1 VALAILELRDLD
13 DASARFRIDTGTNPW
28 FTIRFGR
35 GSRGQA
41 GFAQID
47 GVVAET
53 PLRRNEKAG
62 LLDTTLNV
70 RVPVPPPRGERAFA
84 QLLTFRTQDRAGPAL
99 SRVVHVAGTPDAEA
113 VPEYDFSLPQVA
125 AMSAVATEPFQRT
138 RPVACRTH
146 AEQLTAPA
154 LGDLLTEVM
163 RVAGPLVLGL
173 LQQPA
178 AGGTAPAAGG
188 TAPAAGS
195 GGTTPAP
202 PQLLGIIEAIL
213 RHIPG
218 LSGFSGQQSLFVAPP
233 RNRFGERR
241 ALSQPFVFGIDD
253 ALIGAAIG
261 QVIQILPALANAAGQ
276 KRVQLQANQNK
287 LVSDIISDVN
297 RRMLLQQI
305 LDAQRASAGSTGQ
318 PDLSA
323 LAALLEQAGAQPTT
337 PAPAP
342 AATPPTAPV
351 APALAPPATGQS
363 LSLSA
368 TPTDGAPAARATAT
382 FVTAPALP
390 FNGREHLLL
399 AKGRQISL
407 DVKLVVGEPVPA
419 KPLPKAIVSVVVK
432 RASDQSVIAEKVVKQ
447 RDLAAGASVSVVFSP
462 EDLQNAPSAE
472 PLSLLAQIRW
482 RTGSGRVMHAVGSS
496 EAVLVDQFFVKARG
510 SALGPERELTDMERY
525 RAFWNKAW
533 ESPALDAA
541 AEERKLLWALDATLK
556 YSVLIVGKE
565 SSNGLMETRFLAGT
579 EGPSGVTARTQ
590 GRMKSGIELSVD
602 ELNKLASLW
611 DASQPLDEAHL
622 APLRGADVLSAVGGE
637 IVQRVQLQGKAAERG
652 LLWLVPV
659 LSPVEFTL
667 GTVQTADER
676 GQVTAVAEENVR
688 LPLPVAVRVLGLKS
702 GEVDS
707 VDEPAE
713 EGAAP
718 AYAFAGFRIDLN
730 EKIALTPAG
739 GGASPAAAVATPPPP
754 AAPEAAP
761 PPPALAEATPALEP
775 DHG

>member
-13 DASARFRIDTGTNPW
+13 DASVRLRIDTGTNPW

-35 GSRGQA
+35 GTRDQA

-62 LLDTTLNV
+62 LLDTSLNV
-70 RVPVPPPRGERAFA
+70 RVPLPPLHGERAFA
-84 QLLTFRTQDRAGPAL
+84 QLMTFRTQDRAGPAL
-99 SRVVHVAGTPDAEA
+99 SRVIQVAGTPDAAA
-113 VPEYDFSLPQVA
+113 VPEYDLSLPQFA
-125 AMSAVATEPFQRT
+125 AMSYPVPTETFQRPRT
-138 RPVACRTH
+138 IACRTH

-173 LQQPA
+173 LQPPA
-178 AGGTAPAAGG
+178 AGGTAPA
-188 TAPAAGS
+188 TGS
-195 GGTTPAP
+195 GGTSPAASAVP
-202 PQLLGIIEAIL
+202 TQLLGVIEAIL
-213 RHIPG
+213 KHIPG

-233 RNRFGERR
+233 RNRFGDRR
-241 ALSQPFVFGIDD
+241 ALSQPFIFGIDD
-253 ALIGAAIG
+253 VLIGAAIG

-276 KRVQLQANQNK
+276 KRVQLQASQNK
-287 LVSDIISDVN
+287 LMTDIMSDVN

-305 LDAQRASAGSTGQ
+305 LDAQRASAGSPGQ

-323 LAALLEQAGAQPTT
+323 LAALLEQAGAQPTA

-342 AATPPTAPV
+342 TPAAP
-351 APALAPPATGQS
+351 APPATGQS
-363 LSLSA
+363 LSFSA
-368 TPTDGAPAARATAT
+368 APSDGTDAAPAARATAA
-382 FVTAPALP
+382 FVTAPALS

-407 DVKLVVGEPVPA
+407 DVKLVVGEPVPGT
-419 KPLPKAIVSVVVK
+419 PLPRVIVKVIVK

-447 RDLAAGASVSVVFSP
+447 HDLAAGANVTVAFSP
-462 EDLQNAPSAE
+462 EDLHNAPTAE

-482 RTGSGRVMHAVGSS
+482 RTGAGRVVQAVGST
-496 EAVLVDQFFVKARG
+496 EAVLVDQFFVKERG

-525 RAFWNKAW
+525 RAFWNKVW

-541 AEERKLLWALDATLK
+541 ADEHKLLWALDATLK
-556 YSVLIVGKE
+556 YGVLVVGNE
-565 SSNGLMETRFLAGT
+565 SSNGLMETRFLGGD
-579 EGPSGVTARTQ
+579 EGLSGVTARTQ

-602 ELNKLASLW
+602 ELNKLAALW
-611 DASQPLDEAHL
+611 DGAQPLDEAHL
-622 APLRGADVLSAVGGE
+622 APLRGADVLRTSGGE

-667 GTVQTADER
+667 GAIQTADER
-676 GQVTAVAEENVR
+676 GQVTAVAEEHVR

-713 EGAAP
+713 EDAAP

-739 GGASPAAAVATPPPP
+739 GVAPLAPA
-754 AAPEAAP
+754 EGAP
-761 PPPALAEATPALEP
+761 PPPAPAETQPALEP
-775 DHG
+775 VHG

>member
-1 VALAILELRDLD
+1 MALAILELRDLD
-13 DASARFRIDTGTNPW
+13 DASAHFRIDTGTNPW

-35 GSRGQA
+35 GTRQLA

-47 GVVAET
+47 GAVAET

-62 LLDTTLNV
+62 LLDTSLNV
-70 RVPVPPPRGERAFA
+70 RVPVPPLRGEAAFA

-99 SRVVHVAGTPDAEA
+99 SRVVQVAGTPDAAA
-113 VPEYDFSLPQVA
+113 VPEYDFSLAQVA
-125 AMSAVATEPFQRT
+125 AMSVPVSTETFQRP
-138 RPVACRTH
+138 RSIACRTH

-178 AGGTAPAAGG
+178 AGGTAPAGGSGG
-188 TAPAAGS
+188 TAPAS
-195 GGTTPAP
+195 

-213 RHIPG
+213 RRIPG
-218 LSGFSGQQSLFVAPP
+218 LSGLSGQQSLFIQPP
-233 RNRFGERR
+233 RNRFGDRR

-297 RRMLLQQI
+297 RRLLLQQI
-305 LDAQRASAGSTGQ
+305 LDAQRASAGSAGQ

-323 LAALLEQAGAQPTT
+323 LAALLEQAGAQPAA

-342 AATPPTAPV
+342 AGTAPAPV
-351 APALAPPATGQS
+351 APAPAPPATGQS
-363 LSLSA
+363 LSIGA
-368 TPTDGAPAARATAT
+368 APGDGTDAAPAARATAA

-399 AKGRQISL
+399 ARGRQISL

-432 RASDQSVIAEKVVKQ
+432 RSSDQSVIAEKVVKQ
-447 RDLAAGASVSVVFSP
+447 RDLAAGASVTVVFSP
-462 EDLQNAPSAE
+462 EDLQSAPSAE

-482 RTGSGRVMHAVGSS
+482 RTGSGRVVNAVGST

-510 SALGPERELTDMERY
+510 TALGPERELTDMERY
-525 RAFWNKAW
+525 RAFWNKVW

-541 AEERKLLWALDATLK
+541 AEEHKLLWALDATLK
-556 YSVLIVGKE
+556 YSVLVSGKE
-565 SSNGLMETRFLAGT
+565 ASNGLMETRFLAGE

-590 GRMKSGIELSVD
+590 GRMKSGIELSAD
-602 ELNKLASLW
+602 ELNKLAVLW

-622 APLRGADVLSAVGGE
+622 APLRGADVLTAGGGE
-637 IVQRVQLQGKAAERG
+637 IVQRVQFEGKAAERG

-676 GQVTAVAEENVR
+676 GQVTAVAEESVR

-713 EGAAP
+713 EGAEP
-718 AYAFAGFRIDLN
+718 TYAFAGFRIDLN
-730 EKIALTPAG
+730 EKIALIPAG
-739 GGASPAAAVATPPPP
+739 GVAPPAPEAAPPPP

-761 PPPALAEATPALEP
+761 PPPALDDVTPAPEP
-775 DHG
+775 VHG